1 MNPSKAG
8 SPNVYNSGGWSQ
20 RLSREDGTRG
30 VILTLCLWAGLGCLV
45 QMNPVFGGTPMA
57 EKEFAPYAR
66 TAYQQAEK
74 RYQTQP
80 LSDEAAWQF
89 ARACFDLADVATT
102 RTERASIAERGI
114 AASREVIVRA
124 PNLAPAH
131 YYLGMNLAQ
140 LAQTKGLGALRLV
153 TQMEHEFTLVLKL
166 DEQFDFAGADRNLG
180 LLYRDAPAIGSIG
193 SRSKARQHLERAVE
207 LAPQYPENC
216 LNLIEAYLKWG
227 NRTGARGELR
237 AVELLWPTARTNFVG
252 AAWASSWADWQPRFE
267 KLQKER
273 QSSTEKP

>member
-1 MNPSKAG
+1 MALATT
-8 SPNVYNSGGWSQ
+8 NSGGWSQ

-30 VILTLCLWAGLGCLV
+30 GILTFCLWAGLGCLV
-45 QMNPVFGGTPMA
+45 QTNPVFGGTPMA
-57 EKEFAPYAR
+57 EKDFAPYAR

-80 LSDEAAWQF
+80 LNDEAAWQF
-89 ARACFDLADVATT
+89 ARACFDLADAATT
-102 RTERASIAERGI
+102 RAERASIAERGI
-114 AASREVIVRA
+114 AASRQAVIRA

-140 LAQTKGLGALRLV
+140 LAQTKGLGALKLV

-166 DEQFDFAGADRNLG
+166 DEHFDFAGADRNLG

-207 LAPQYPENC
+207 LAPQYPENY

-227 NRTGARGELR
+227 NRAGARGELR
-237 AVELLWPTARTNFVG
+237 VVEVLWPSARTNFVG
-252 AAWASSWADWQPRFE
+252 AAWASSWADWQPRLE
-267 KLQKER
+267 KLRKEQ

>member
-1 MNPSKAG
+1 
-8 SPNVYNSGGWSQ
+8 
-20 RLSREDGTRG
+20 
-30 VILTLCLWAGLGCLV
+30 
-45 QMNPVFGGTPMA
+45 MA
-57 EKEFAPYAR
+57 EKEFTPYAR
-66 TAYQQAEK
+66 TTYQQAEK

-80 LSDEAAWQF
+80 LDDEAAWQF

-102 RTERASIAERGI
+102 RTERASLAERGI
-114 AASREVIVRA
+114 AATRQVIIRA

-166 DEQFDFAGADRNLG
+166 DEQLDFAGADRNLG
-180 LLYRDAPAIGSIG
+180 LLYRDAPSIGSIG

-207 LAPQYPENC
+207 LAPQYPENR

-227 NRTGARGELR
+227 NHTGAQGELR
-237 AVELLWPTARTNFVG
+237 AAEQLWPSARTNFVG
-252 AAWASSWADWQPRFE
+252 AAWASSWADWQPRRE
-267 KLQKER
+267 KLTRKLQGSMQK
-273 QSSTEKP
+273 P